1 MIKING
7 YPAQISYFPDGTFL
21 IKENVY
27 EWAEEFKTRSVC
39 FEWYFE
45 NNAEL
50 LALQFLAWHFQDHGM
65 ITRLYMPYIPN
76 ARMDRVKKPEDVFT
90 LKYFARIIN
99 SIGFEK
105 VRVVD
110 PHSAVSEALIDRL
123 EIVDASKYIQTVLEV
138 LSHEPGILQVV
149 FPDEGAEK
157 RYVGFIP
164 AEVPISYGMKVRDWS
179 TGFILGLELHGAS
192 VAEADKVLIIDDIC
206 SYGGSAYYTAKHI
219 KAVNPEA
226 KIYFYVTHCENSV
239 LEGKFGEKEVPLL
252 DTGLI
257 EALYTTGDILTKE
270 HERIILV

>member
-7 YPAQISYFPDGTFL
+7 YPAQISYFTDGTFL

-149 FPDEGAEK
+149 FPDEGAKK
-157 RYVGFIP
+157 RYAEFIP
-164 AEVPISYGMKVRDWS
+164 AEIPKSYGMKVRDWS
-179 TGFILGLELHGAS
+179 TGKILGLELHGAS
-192 VAEADKVLIIDDIC
+192 VEEADKVLIIDDIC

-219 KAVNPEA
+219 KDRNPEA
-226 KIYFYVTHCENSV
+226 KVYFYVTHCENSV

>member
-1 MIKING
+1 MININE
-7 YPAQISYFPDGTFL
+7 YPAKIDYFPDGSFL
-21 IKENVY
+21 IKENVS
-27 EWAEEFKTRSVC
+27 EWAETFKIRSVC

-76 ARMDRVKKPEDVFT
+76 ARMDRVKNPEDVFT

-105 VRVVD
+105 VTVVD
-110 PHSAVSEALIDRL
+110 PHSAVSEALINNL
-123 EIVDASKYIQTVLEV
+123 KIIDASEYIKSVLEV
-138 LSHEPGILQVV
+138 LRHEPGILQVV

-157 RYVGFIP
+157 RYGEFIP
-164 AEVPISYGMKVRDWS
+164 EEIPVSSGMKIRDWS
-179 TGFILGLELHGAS
+179 TGKILGLELHGAS
-192 VAEADKVLIIDDIC
+192 VADADKVLIIDDIC

-219 KAVNPEA
+219 KAMNPET
-226 KIYFYVTHCENSV
+226 KVYFYVTHCENSV
-239 LEGKFGEKEVPLL
+239 LEGKLGEKKVSLL

-270 HERIILV
+270 HEKIILV

>member
-157 RYVGFIP
+157 RYAGFIP
-164 AEVPISYGMKVRDWS
+164 AEIPRSCGMKVRDWS
-179 TGFILGLELHGAS
+179 TGKILGLELHGAS
-192 VAEADKVLIIDDIC
+192 VEEADKVLIIDDIC

-219 KAVNPEA
+219 KDRNPEA
-226 KIYFYVTHCENSV
+226 KVYFYVTHCENSV

>member
-157 RYVGFIP
+157 RYAGFIP
-164 AEVPISYGMKVRDWS
+164 AEIPKSYGMKVRDWS
-179 TGFILGLELHGAS
+179 TGKILGLELHGAS
-192 VAEADKVLIIDDIC
+192 VAEAEKVLVIDDIC

-219 KAVNPEA
+219 KDRNPEA
-226 KIYFYVTHCENSV
+226 KVYFYVTHCENSV

>member
-157 RYVGFIP
+157 RYAEFIP
-164 AEVPISYGMKVRDWS
+164 AEIPKSYGMKVRDWS
-179 TGFILGLELHGAS
+179 TGKILGLELHGAS
-192 VAEADKVLIIDDIC
+192 VAEAEKALVIDDIC

-219 KAVNPEA
+219 KDMNPEA
-226 KIYFYVTHCENSV
+226 KVYFYVTHCENSV

-270 HERIILV
+270 HEKIILV

>member
-90 LKYFARIIN
+90 LKYFTRIIN

-105 VRVVD
+105 IKVVD

-157 RYVGFIP
+157 RYAEFIP
-164 AEVPISYGMKVRDWS
+164 VEIPKSYGMKVRDWS
-179 TGFILGLELHGAS
+179 TGKILGLELHGAS
-192 VAEADKVLIIDDIC
+192 VVEADKVLIIDDIC

-219 KAVNPEA
+219 KAVNPESRV
-226 KIYFYVTHCENSV
+226 YFYVTHCENSV

>member
-157 RYVGFIP
+157 RYAEFIP
-164 AEVPISYGMKVRDWS
+164 VEIPKSYGMKVRDWS
-179 TGFILGLELHGAS
+179 TGKILGLELHGAS
-192 VAEADKVLIIDDIC
+192 VVEADKVLIIDDIC

-219 KAVNPEA
+219 KDRNPEA
-226 KIYFYVTHCENSV
+226 KVYFYVTHCENSV

>member
-257 EALYTTGDILTKE
+257 EAVYTTGDILTKE

>member
-105 VRVVD
+105 VRIVD

-157 RYVGFIP
+157 RYAEFIP
-164 AEVPISYGMKVRDWS
+164 VEIPKSYGMKVRDWS
-179 TGFILGLELHGAS
+179 TGKILGLELHGAS
-192 VAEADKVLIIDDIC
+192 VVEADKVLIIDDIC

-219 KAVNPEA
+219 KAVNPESRV
-226 KIYFYVTHCENSV
+226 YFYVTHCENSV

>member
-110 PHSAVSEALIDRL
+110 PHSAVSD
-123 EIVDASKYIQTVLEV
+123 
-138 LSHEPGILQVV
+138 
-149 FPDEGAEK
+149 
-157 RYVGFIP
+157 
-164 AEVPISYGMKVRDWS
+164 
-179 TGFILGLELHGAS
+179 
-192 VAEADKVLIIDDIC
+192 C
-206 SYGGSAYYTAKHI
+206 
-219 KAVNPEA
+219 
-226 KIYFYVTHCENSV
+226 
-239 LEGKFGEKEVPLL
+239 
-252 DTGLI
+252 
-257 EALYTTGDILTKE
+257 
-270 HERIILV
+270 

>member
-138 LSHEPGILQVV
+138 LSHEPGILQIV
-149 FPDEGAEK
+149 FPDGGAEK
-157 RYVGFIP
+157 RYAGFIP
-164 AEVPISYGMKVRDWS
+164 AEIPKSYGMKVRDWS

-192 VAEADKVLIIDDIC
+192 VVEADKVLIIDDIC

-219 KAVNPEA
+219 KDMNPEA
-226 KIYFYVTHCENSV
+226 KVYFYVTHCENSV

-270 HERIILV
+270 HEKIILV